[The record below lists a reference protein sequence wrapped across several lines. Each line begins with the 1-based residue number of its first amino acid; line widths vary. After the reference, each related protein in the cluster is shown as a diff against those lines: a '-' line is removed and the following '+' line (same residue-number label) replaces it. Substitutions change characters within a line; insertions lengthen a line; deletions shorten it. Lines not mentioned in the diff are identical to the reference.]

1 MPQESTLY
9 FEIEMVNIRD
19 GTEIDM
25 FSDMDTDRD
34 GKLTGDIDLAHYS
47 LFHGHKPQKEQ
58 GGSPPPPHT
67 SS

>member
-1 MPQESTLY
+1 MPPESTLY

-34 GKLTGDIDLAHYS
+34 GKLTGDIY
-47 LFHGHKPQKEQ
+47 
-58 GGSPPPPHT
+58 
-67 SS
+67 